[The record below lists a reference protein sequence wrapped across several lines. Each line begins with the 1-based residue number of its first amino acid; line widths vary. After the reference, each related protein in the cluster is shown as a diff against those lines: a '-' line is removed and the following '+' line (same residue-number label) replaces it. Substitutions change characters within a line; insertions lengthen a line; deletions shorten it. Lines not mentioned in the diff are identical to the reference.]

1 MNKKAENL
9 LVNTIILTITALI
22 MRVIGIIYKVYIS
35 NEIGTEG
42 MGLYKLIGTVSSVAI
57 TIALS
62 GISTG
67 VTRIVSEEVS
77 RKNYTNIKLILLK
90 SCIVCGSLGIVTAIV
105 LFLFSDRIAIFK

>member
-9 LVNTIILTITALI
+9 FVNTIILTITALI
-22 MRVIGIIYKVYIS
+22 MRLIGIIYKVYIS
-35 NEIGTEG
+35 NEVGTEG

-57 TIALS
+57 TIAVS

-77 RKNYTNIKLILLK
+77 RKNYSNIKA
-90 SCIVCGSLGIVTAIV
+90 IVFKACAICGGLSIVASVV
-105 LFLFSDRIAIFK
+105 LFLFSENN